1 MFSQEPTPEQSKTPD
16 PEPAPVAK
24 QKTPYIPGYNVSQS
38 GPPNTMTI
46 SSLDNLLEKE
56 KQHNKTEP
64 WNKLDKTVKRQ
75 KLHEFAETYGKDN
88 SLPMKEVKCLKQLF
102 SDCLTKG
109 KLQKTKDVSYDRET
123 RLLTAIPA
131 LHFNTEKRHF
141 TLRIT
146 DVKRVSTFKSLT
158 PKRMVVDDE
167 VTK

>member
-1 MFSQEPTPEQSKTPD
+1 MFSQEPNTEQATV
-16 PEPAPVAK
+16 EK
-24 QKTPYIPGYNVSQS
+24 QKTPYIPGYNASHA

-46 SSLDNLLEKE
+46 SSLDHLLEKE

-64 WNKLDKTVKRQ
+64 WNKLDKTVKHQ

-88 SLPMKEVKCLKQLF
+88 GLPVKEIKGLKQFF

-109 KLQKTKDVSYDRET
+109 KLQKTKDVCYDRET

-131 LHFNTEKRHF
+131 LHFNAEKQHF

-146 DVKRVSTFKSLT
+146 DVKRVSTLKSLT
-158 PKRMVVDDE
+158 PKRNSVDKE
-167 VTK
+167 QNA

>member
-1 MFSQEPTPEQSKTPD
+1 MFSQEPIDEQSKTPD
-16 PEPAPVAK
+16 PEPAPVEK
-24 QKTPYIPGYNVSQS
+24 QKPPYIPGYNASQS
-38 GPPNTMTI
+38 GPQNTMTI

-75 KLHEFAETYGKDN
+75 KMHEFAETYGRDN
-88 SLPMKEVKCLKQLF
+88 GLPVKEIKSLKLFF

-109 KLQKTKDVSYDRET
+109 KLQKTKDVVYDRDA

-131 LHFNTEKRHF
+131 LHFNADKHHF

-146 DVKRVSTFKSLT
+146 DTKRVSTLKSLT
-158 PKRMVVDDE
+158 PKRMVVE
-167 VTK
+167 EEIK

>member
-1 MFSQEPTPEQSKTPD
+1 MFSQDPTIEQ
-16 PEPAPVAK
+16 APVEK
-24 QKTPYIPGYNVSQS
+24 QKTPYIPGYNASQS

-88 SLPMKEVKCLKQLF
+88 CLPVKEIKGLKQFF
-102 SDCLTKG
+102 SDCLTKW
-109 KLQKTKDVSYDRET
+109 KLQKTKDVSYDRDT

-131 LHFNTEKRHF
+131 LHFNADKRHF

-146 DVKRVSTFKSLT
+146 DVKRVSTLKSLT
-158 PKRMVVDDE
+158 PKRISVSVEEDA
-167 VTK
+167 